1 MIRVMIPCLWCD
13 AERKTSR
20 SLEPGHSRECPEC
33 DHVFKGHGWD
43 GIDAHWKAK
52 HAGHS
57 DAVRGFLGG
66 DLELPQASCLIAVDA
81 AVPDL
86 PLCRFIG
93 NPDDRCGRYFHPS
106 KVRSYA

>member
-52 HAGHS
+52 HAGT
-57 DAVRGFLGG
+57 VMPYEGFWEGISNCRRHRAQLQSTP
-66 DLELPQASCLIAVDA
+66 LSLTC
-81 AVPDL
+81 
-86 PLCRFIG
+86 LCRFIG
-93 NPDDRCGRYFHPS
+93 NPDDRCGRYFTQA
-106 KVRSYA
+106 R

>member
-1 MIRVMIPCLWCD
+1 MMRVMTPCLWCD

-52 HAGHS
+52 HAGT
-57 DAVRGFLGG
+57 VMPYEGFWEGI
-66 DLELPQASCLIAVDA
+66 SN
-81 AVPDL
+81 
-86 PLCRFIG
+86 CR
-93 NPDDRCGRYFHPS
+93 RHR
-106 KVRSYA
+106 A